1 MNRTKTLIAAGTVFV
16 STILCRAANSTS
28 AQTTAPPATQSTSV
42 TQPLTATQPIV
53 LPGRGLA
60 QHPFLY
66 TGEWDHRFA
75 MQTMF
80 IVRDGKVVWTYQIP
94 IKDPTGTLEELGD
107 ATMLSNGN
115 IVFCRKVGASEITPD
130 KKIIWNI
137 ESPKGT
143 EIHSVQPI
151 GLDHVLLVEN
161 GNPAKLMLINTVTGA
176 TEKEL
181 ALPTPHPQ
189 RSHLQ
194 FRRVRQT
201 SAGTFLAGHLD
212 DGRVVEYDAEG
223 KEIWS
228 VKVPGPWSVVRLSN
242 GNTLVGCSNQGVR
255 EINPQGQ
262 TVWEFTQK
270 DVPTIKLFI
279 IQQVNR
285 LANGNTVMCNWCPG
299 SIKDPKQWPGSV
311 QVIEVTPE
319 KKVVWALSSWTDPAD
334 LGPASSIQLLD
345 EPGAPSLDA
354 YK

>member
-1 MNRTKTLIAAGTVFV
+1 MNPTKLVI
-16 STILCRAANSTS
+16 ILGILLSMSLWPGGNSTS
-28 AQTTAPPATQSTSV
+28 AQTAAPSTKPSIAAAQPVAT
-42 TQPLTATQPIV
+42 TQPIV

-66 TGEWDHRFA
+66 TGEWDHRFPV
-75 MQTMF
+75 QTMF
-80 IVRDGKVVWTYQIP
+80 IVRDGRVVWTYQIP

-115 IVFCRKVGASEITPD
+115 IVFCRKVGASEITPE

-161 GNPAKLMLINTVTGA
+161 GNPAKMLLINTVTGA
-176 TEKEL
+176 TEKETD
-181 ALPTPHPQ
+181 LPTAHPLK
-189 RSHLQ
+189 SHLQ

-201 SAGTFLAGHLD
+201 AAGTILAAQLD
-212 DGRVVEYDAEG
+212 NDKVVEYDGDG

-228 VKVPGPWSVVRLSN
+228 VAAHQPWSALRLAN
-242 GNTLVGCSNQGVR
+242 GNTLIGCSGQGVL
-255 EINPQGQ
+255 EVNHDGQ
-262 TVWEFTQK
+262 SVWDFTQK
-270 DVPTIKLFI
+270 DAPAIKLYT
-279 IQQVNR
+279 IQEVTR
-285 LANGNTVMCNWCPG
+285 LANGNTVMCNWCPYYV
-299 SIKDPKQWPGSV
+299 KDPKKWPGTV
-311 QVIEVTPE
+311 QVIEVTPQ
-319 KKVVWALSSWTDPAD
+319 KKVVWALSSWTDPVD